1 MPQLAVPR
9 PVHCPVGAAC
19 AAGRGVQTPA
29 LPGSAQE
36 AQAPGQAVAQ
46 QTACAQMPVL
56 HSTSLVQVAPMG
68 TFPQLPFR
76 QVLGARQSASVVQV
90 VLHWPEAPQ
99 VKGAQ
104 DWLCAAIQTPCPSQ
118 RCAEV
123 SVDPVQPA
131 DWQMTPAAYFSQ
143 APVPSQT
150 PSVPHA
156 ATPCSSQFWR
166 GSVPTSAGMHVP
178 KLSGL
183 AQLRQIPSQASL
195 QQTPS
200 AQNPE
205 AHWLPTEQADPILLP
220 PAVG

>member
-1 MPQLAVPR
+1 
-9 PVHCPVGAAC
+9 
-19 AAGRGVQTPA
+19 
-29 LPGSAQE
+29 
-36 AQAPGQAVAQ
+36 
-46 QTACAQMPVL
+46 MPVL
-56 HSTSLVQVAPMG
+56 HSKSLAQVAPMG
-68 TFPQLPFR
+68 TFPQLPFM

-99 VKGAQ
+99 VNGAQ

-131 DWQMTPAAYFSQ
+131 GWQMTPAEYFSQ
-143 APVPSQT
+143 TPVPSQT

-156 ATPCSSQFWR
+156 TTPWSSQLWR

-183 AQLRQIPSQASL
+183 AQVRQIPSQASL

-205 AHWLPTEQADPILLP
+205 AHWLPVEQADPIVLP